1 MKNGKFST
9 KVLVWLLCAVMLVG
23 LTPITV
29 FASAGSDGLFS
40 QSQLSLVT
48 DKQSTLASGVTQ
60 DAYTVFDKNGKQVK
74 MFAATIDMSVDT
86 VKLFTSYK
94 DMDNTSYGMSKLTE
108 QVAAFEKKAAAGD
121 EYYHGTVVAGINA
134 SYYNMTTGKPS
145 GVFVMNGNDVTGND
159 KSAYFAVLKDGTVKI
174 GNADEYANDK
184 GNIQEALGIYKMLVF
199 DGKIVL
205 SDADQKN
212 TQKYPRQTI
221 GITEDNKVIL
231 LSADGNQEPE
241 SAGLTLLEQAQVMLD
256 LGCKWAGH
264 LDGGGS
270 MTYGSKPEGEDSFK
284 IVNKPSDGSERSIS
298 NGLIVVSTAV
308 ASKTFDHV
316 SYDVETEYATP
327 GTPVAV
333 SVSGV
338 STTGHAAEIP
348 ADITYKVTN
357 GTYENGV
364 LTADSV
370 GDMVLTAV
378 YNGKDCGS
386 VTVHA
391 VIPEKLA
398 FSVATLAAPYGQTA
412 NISLI
417 AYYGEF
423 DYDVKFSAH
432 DIEFTLS
439 DSKFGTVDGFDFI
452 ATSDTTVTGSGSI
465 TATVK
470 GTDVSAT
477 VPLTVG
483 KGSVVLFDFEDEDVS
498 KWSGYD
504 GYNAGIKTTIT
515 SVTAADGMVHSGKYA
530 MAYNM
535 DFTQLTYYEDY
546 TYSLMCY
553 NWDSIKAHGFTK
565 DKDGVT
571 QRGADED
578 FVDITGAT
586 GIGMWVYIPDE
597 VDVCGLD
604 IRWTIGGKK
613 TASSAYERVNSDMGT
628 FFPYR
633 NTEDT
638 PNWNYNYTLGTDGWY
653 YYYFDLSQY
662 SSWDT
667 LRLQNCRTSNS
678 INKNGK
684 NSELYG
690 DVMQLYINDRAWK
703 DADKQ
708 HKSYTSNVTLYIDD
722 ITVDYSTVVADREAP
737 VFGAVN
743 YAFAGTPDAKTLSDG
758 ITITSDNIDFIA
770 FVSENTKKS
779 NATGLN
785 PNSVRVFVDG
795 NEVIANCEN
804 GKITVDA
811 VSFADGV
818 HTITFVASDNAGNTS
833 HTTRTFT
840 VNAGSKADTIKVVA
854 HEPEKEFT
862 LVGSLY
868 YIDLV
873 ATDISTVN
881 RVTVSL
887 KVNNVNDWE
896 PEGIIVA
903 NGFEFTYIKDVAD
916 KGIIHITVTRIGD
929 NADMGEAILASI
941 PVRTWYPHNA
951 LGKNS
956 NWLITQK
963 KCVYPMDTQVMTKA
977 GAVEFSDGSVGLFS
991 SSAIQIDSEAM
1002 CAYGYIGHN
1011 KGNESG
1017 TITVTSWHEHTAEAL
1032 ADKAA
1037 TCTEAGYT
1045 GRTFCEVCNSVV
1057 DWGTTIPA
1065 TGHNYEVV
1073 DGVLKCTNC
1082 DELFNGVWTD
1092 GKMYVDGVVIADGW
1106 NGDYYYV
1113 DGKKVTGI
1121 YAVDGVY
1128 YDFGEDG
1135 KNQGKYTGLVQID
1148 GKWYYSKVGVLTGGW
1163 QQIGENWHFF
1173 KWNSKEAAQGEY
1185 TVQVSSKERVTY
1197 QFDEYGM
1204 TRGAW
1209 HIASDGGLRYYYGP
1223 DRYVARNFGY
1233 LTLYEIDG
1241 KTYNFDGNGNV
1252 TYGEIQVLQ
1261 DAASLR
1267 KLVYKFNED
1276 GSVIGRIVTEGIITD
1291 SVGDMYYIAADGEIH
1306 LGIPGLIEVDGN
1318 IYDVKWSGKFA
1329 VNEYRDVT
1337 EKTSNG
1343 LLEPGRYYFG
1353 ADGRAEVPFTGV
1365 KAGEGGNLYYYVN
1378 NKILTGKPGLVEVD
1392 GAIYDVKWS
1401 GKVAVNE
1408 YRDVTADRANGLLAE
1423 GKYYFGEDGKLAVPF
1438 TGVKVGADGNLY
1450 YYENDVIVVGKPG
1463 LVDVDGAIYDV
1474 KWSGKVAVNEHRDVT
1489 ADRANGLLSA
1499 GKYYFGADG
1508 KLVVS
1513 LTEVKVGADGN
1524 LYYYIDGIVSV
1535 GVPGLVKVNGDI
1547 YDVKWSGKVAS
1558 NEYRDVTADR
1568 SHGLLPDGRY
1578 YFGADGKLVSEQ

>member
-231 LSADGNQEPE
+231 LSADGNHEPE
-241 SAGLTLLEQAQVMLD
+241 TAGLTLLEQAQVMLD

-308 ASKTFDHV
+308 ASKVFDHV
-316 SYDVETEYATP
+316 SFDVEIEYATP

-364 LTADSV
+364 LTAGAV
-370 GDMVLTAV
+370 GDVVLTAT
-378 YNGKDCGS
+378 YNGNEVGS
-386 VTVHA
+386 VTIHA
-391 VIPEKLA
+391 VVPEKLMFVGSTITVPYGKTVSLNLTA
-398 FSVATLAAPYGQTA
+398 TYGLNEVKFKASDLLFALSDNGIGTIDGLSFTAGDGTVSTSTVTATIKGTSVSASATINLGKGSEVLWDFEDGDVSEFYRAAAANYNYLITPGTCSIVTAENGKVHSGNYAMRFNADFSVALESGYMNGRLCVKNKSGERIDLKGATRLGMWIWFPIEAKSLNGRIFLQAVTA
-412 NISLI
+412 RN
-417 AYYGEF
+417 E
-423 DYDVKFSAH
+423 D
-432 DIEFTLS
+432 
-439 DSKFGTVDGFDFI
+439 
-452 ATSDTTVTGSGSI
+452 GSI
-465 TATVK
+465 KSVNGSYTTATLIDN
-470 GTDVSAT
+470 GGD
-477 VPLTVG
+477 
-483 KGSVVLFDFEDEDVS
+483 
-498 KWSGYD
+498 
-504 GYNAGIKTTIT
+504 
-515 SVTAADGMVHSGKYA
+515 
-530 MAYNM
+530 
-535 DFTQLTYYEDY
+535 
-546 TYSLMCY
+546 
-553 NWDSIKAHGFTK
+553 WDCGFTNEY
-565 DKDGVT
+565 
-571 QRGADED
+571 DEP
-578 FVDITGAT
+578 G
-586 GIGMWVYIPDE
+586 WHYVYFNLEGGDWCIP
-597 VDVCGLD
+597 
-604 IRWTIGGKK
+604 
-613 TASSAYERVNSDMGT
+613 A
-628 FFPYR
+628 
-633 NTEDT
+633 
-638 PNWNYNYTLGTDGWY
+638 NWNMLD
-653 YYYFDLSQY
+653 F
-662 SSWDT
+662 
-667 LRLQNCRTSNS
+667 
-678 INKNGK
+678 
-684 NSELYG
+684 
-690 DVMQLYINDRAWK
+690 YINDRDGSK
-703 DADKQ
+703 HGYNHFE
-708 HKSYTSNVTLYIDD
+708 HKSQNVNVVMYLDD
-722 ITVDYSTVVADREAP
+722 ITVDYSSAVDDRDAP
-737 VFGAVN
+737 VFSDVRWASTSMSDAVSFIREKVAESTDNNISFGAMV
-743 YAFAGTPDAKTLSDG
+743 ADLVKD
-758 ITITSDNIDFIA
+758 
-770 FVSENTKKS
+770 
-779 NATGLN
+779 NATGLDE
-785 PNSVRVFVDG
+785 STAKAYVDG
-795 NEVIANCEN
+795 VEVACTIKGGVMSVADC
-804 GKITVDA
+804 VL
-811 VSFADGV
+811 ADGV
-818 HTITFVASDNAGNTS
+818 HTVKFEICDKQGNYASVIRQINVKANSGISTVKLAAHDA
-833 HTTRTFT
+833 TR
-840 VNAGSKADTIKVVA
+840 NNILLGSV
-854 HEPEKEFT
+854 
-862 LVGSLY
+862 Y

-873 ATDISTVN
+873 ATDIEKVQSVSADIDLNNISKWELDHMEVAEGFTASYVISDADENIATV
-881 RVTVSL
+881 
-887 KVNNVNDWE
+887 
-896 PEGIIVA
+896 
-903 NGFEFTYIKDVAD
+903 
-916 KGIIHITVTRIGD
+916 TVTRTGKND
-929 NADMGEAILASI
+929 ATGEGMLVSM
-941 PVRTWYPHNA
+941 PVRTWELPAIVADGTRNNVWMYPE
-951 LGKNS
+951 
-956 NWLITQK
+956 
-963 KCVYPMDTQVMTKA
+963 YR
-977 GAVEFSDGSVGLFS
+977 
-991 SSAIQIDSEAM
+991 
-1002 CAYGYIGHN
+1002 
-1011 KGNESG
+1011 KGNEVWPIDISASVVRGEVEFVDG
-1017 TITVTSWHEHTAEAL
+1017 TTDTFTGAEVQVDTEAHYWTNETKPADYATWNGGHDHRAETKQYYSATATNHVDAVAL

-1365 KAGEGGNLYYYVN
+1365 KAGEDGNLYYYVN

-1408 YRDVTADRANGLLAE
+1408 YRDVTAARANGLLAE

-1578 YFGADGKLVSEQ
+1578 YFGADGKLVSEK